1 MASSQYTTIDK
12 LKTRVDTY
20 RITVRVIRLSR
31 GSTKEGEEFKSFNIV
46 LIDQK
51 GQRIHAFVPTKCAE
65 EFQYQLYL
73 GKMFS
78 IKNFDVQHYKQTDKF
93 RFLRKDT
100 QLVFSKETKIQELPD
115 DGVTIPVD
123 GFDFYDLS
131 QLEELTKQTTY
142 LSDVVGIIKD
152 YDNIRDLRNK
162 HGKDQRQ
169 AKFIITDGSSQVNVT
184 FWDKFGQIDISN
196 NNATRIYLNY
206 KHHSVTQL
214 RKLLKNPDF
223 AKRVLGKAKVKPMV
237 MATVEALGNMGKEV
251 VEDNSGQ
258 MQVILGDREVRTITG
273 RRASDLAHEAIWFMQ
288 TCRCFQNDVFIQLY
302 HMTELFV
309 AEGVDYIQRHVFHF
323 TDLSAIMDLARKQ
336 LSNRNKYNQLKYNI
350 ELTINDMLFVVIF
363 YITSAQVIFYDEMAQ
378 SFDQEV
384 HNAGQHPVI
393 VIISSVKARLI
404 QGEAKL
410 TNYSPTRFFINL
422 NHEAVRDLRDAFRL
436 ANFKSLESYRLANWR
451 LH

>member
-1 MASSQYTTIDK
+1 MASSQYTTIDN
-12 LKTRVDTY
+12 LKTGVDTY
-20 RITVRVIRLSR
+20 RIKARVISLWR

-73 GKMFS
+73 GKLFS

-100 QLVFSKETKIQELPD
+100 QLVFSKEMEIQELPD
-115 DGVTIPVD
+115 DGVTIPAD

-131 QLEELTKQTTY
+131 QMEELTKQTTY

-152 YDNIRDLRNK
+152 YDNIRDLGNK

-184 FWDKFGQIDISN
+184 FWDKFGENFDKQMKTPLDQPVIIIISGCKVGKWNGQIDISN

-223 AKRVLGKAKVKPMV
+223 AKRLLGKAKAKPML
-237 MATVEALGNMGKEV
+237 MATVEALGNMGKEA
-251 VEDNSGQ
+251 VEDLFMAHVRIVKIDENLKWFYNACTSCDKEMKIEQ
-258 MQVILGDREVRTITG
+258 LGPICESCNRIVPYPQKK
-273 RRASDLAHEAIWFMQ
+273 L
-288 TCRCFQNDVFIQLY
+288 VQL
-302 HMTELFV
+302 F
-309 AEGVDYIQRHVFHF
+309 HV
-323 TDLSAIMDLARKQ
+323 
-336 LSNRNKYNQLKYNI
+336 
-350 ELTINDMLFVVIF
+350 
-363 YITSAQVIFYDEMAQ
+363 
-378 SFDQEV
+378 
-384 HNAGQHPVI
+384 
-393 VIISSVKARLI
+393 
-404 QGEAKL
+404 
-410 TNYSPTRFFINL
+410 
-422 NHEAVRDLRDAFRL
+422 
-436 ANFKSLESYRLANWR
+436 
-451 LH
+451 